1 MPEEALALALAAA
14 CLHAFWNL
22 AIAGAP
28 DAEAA
33 TAVALSLSVLAFAPV
48 AAVRWDLGAAALPYA
63 AASSALH
70 LTYFALLAAAYRR
83 ADLSL
88 VYPLARGLGPVL
100 VLVASLSVLG
110 ADLSTNES
118 LGVVSVT
125 AGVLLVARLRLR
137 ADREGILLSVAVAA
151 CIAAY
156 TLVDKEGMRHAAP
169 VPYLEIALVAP
180 AALYTAVIARKR
192 GVRALREAVLP
203 RVGAA
208 GLAMFGAY
216 ALVLAALAIAPA
228 APVAAVRETSIV
240 IATALAA
247 VVLRERVGTVRLAGA
262 ALVAAGV
269 VTLAVA

>member
-33 TAVALSLSVLAFAPV
+33 TAVALSFSVLAFAPV
-48 AAVRWDLGAAALPYA
+48 AAVRWDVSAAALPYA

-100 VLVASLSVLG
+100 VLVVSLSVLG

-118 LGVVSVT
+118 LGVVTVT

-180 AALYTAVIARKR
+180 AALYTAVVAAKR
-192 GVRALREAVLP
+192 GVRALGEAVRP

-269 VTLAVA
+269 VALAVA

>member
-1 MPEEALALALAAA
+1 VPEEALALALAAA

-28 DAEAA
+28 DPEAA
-33 TAVALSLSVLAFAPV
+33 TAVALSLSVLVFAPV
-48 AAVRWDLGAAALPYA
+48 AAVTWDLSVGALQYA

-100 VLVASLSVLG
+100 VLVVSLSLLG
-110 ADLSTNES
+110 ADLTTSES
-118 LGVVSVT
+118 LGVVSVA

-137 ADREGILLSVAVAA
+137 ADREGILLSLGVAA

-169 VPYLEIALVAP
+169 VPYLEVALAAP
-180 AALYTAVIARKR
+180 AAAYTAVIAQKR
-192 GVRALREAVLP
+192 GVTALRHAVRP
-203 RVGAA
+203 RTAAA
-208 GLAMFGAY
+208 GVAMFGAY

-247 VVLRERVGTVRLAGA
+247 VVLRERVGTLRLAGA

>member
-22 AIAGAP
+22 AIAAAP

-33 TAVALSLSVLAFAPV
+33 TAVALSLSVLVFAPV
-48 AAVRWDLGAAALPYA
+48 AAVTWDLTVAALPYA

-70 LTYFALLAAAYRR
+70 LIYFALLAAAYRR

-100 VLVASLSVLG
+100 VLVVSLSVLG
-110 ADLSTNES
+110 ADLSTSES
-118 LGVVSVT
+118 LGVVSVA

-137 ADREGILLSVAVAA
+137 ADREGILLSLGVAA

-169 VPYLEIALVAP
+169 VPYLEVALAAP
-180 AALYTAVIARKR
+180 AAAYTAVVARRR
-192 GVRALREAVLP
+192 GVSALRHALRP
-203 RVGAA
+203 RTAAA
-208 GLAMFGAY
+208 GVAMFGAY

-247 VVLRERVGTVRLAGA
+247 VVLRERVGTLRVAGA

>member
-1 MPEEALALALAAA
+1 MPEEALALALVAA

-22 AIAGAP
+22 AIAAAR

-33 TAVALSLSVLAFAPV
+33 TAVALAISVAVFAPV
-48 AAVRWDLGAAALPYA
+48 AALTWEMSAEAIPYA

-70 LTYFALLAAAYRR
+70 LAYFALLAAAYRR

-100 VLVASLSVLG
+100 VLVVSLAALG
-110 ADLSTNES
+110 ADLSTGAS
-118 LGVVSVT
+118 LGVVLVA

-137 ADREGILLSVAVAA
+137 ADREGIVLSLGVAA

-169 VPYLEIALVAP
+169 VSYLEVALAAP
-180 AALYTAVIARKR
+180 AAAYAVAIAVRR
-192 GVRALREAVLP
+192 GGRALASAVGP
-203 RVGAA
+203 RLALA
-208 GLAMFGAY
+208 GIAMFGAY
-216 ALVLAALAIAPA
+216 ALVLAALSIAPA
-228 APVAAVRETSIV
+228 APVAAVRETSVV

-247 VVLRERVGTVRLAGA
+247 VLLRERVGPLRFAGA
-262 ALVAAGV
+262 VLVATGI
-269 VTLAVA
+269 VTLAAF